1 MLGIDI
7 VAVNRIKKNKTD
19 RWALKIL
26 SDDELV
32 NYHKSLRKQ
41 QFIATHFAAK
51 EALAK
56 SIGTGVKH
64 EQSFKKITVAKTKAG
79 KPYFSTHPMYEL
91 AITHE
96 EKYVIA
102 VVIKNVQ

>member
-7 VAVNRIKKNKTD
+7 VAINRIKKDKTD
-19 RWALKIL
+19 RWAEKIL
-26 SDDELV
+26 NPQELAD
-32 NYHKSLRKQ
+32 YKKSLNKQ
-41 QFIATHFAAK
+41 QFIAKNFAAK

-56 SIGTGVKH
+56 AVGTGVRQ
-64 EQSFKKITVAKTKAG
+64 EQSFKKIILTKKSNG
-79 KPYFSTHPMYEL
+79 KPYFKTHSNYEV

-102 VVIKNVQ
+102 VVMKNDK